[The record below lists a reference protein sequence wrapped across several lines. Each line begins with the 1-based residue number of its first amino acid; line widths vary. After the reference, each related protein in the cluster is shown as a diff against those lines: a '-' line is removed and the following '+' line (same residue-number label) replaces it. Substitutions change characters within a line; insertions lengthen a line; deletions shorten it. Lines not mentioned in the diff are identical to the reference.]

1 MTLFIVFVTIVI
13 LFCIFFW
20 ICKENNVSLSISNIY
35 DDERPIIIII
45 FVMVFDA
52 FNLLYIVF
60 SVCLD
65 LNGKYAFFVNPIL
78 FAFFIGCAD
87 GMSKVLASV
96 INSNYK
102 ENLRSFLSQDS
113 KQIIIMMSYL
123 AMGLAMLVKYHSTG
137 LDAFQTLYKTIF
149 GIVIAWIFAWNFF
162 ICDDK
167 ETLLKR
173 LCKKCRK
180 VKHWLFDNRKNIV
193 IALANGMILFCIIY
207 YYVGLNK

>member
-45 FVMVFDA
+45 FVMIFDA

-78 FAFFIGCAD
+78 FAF
-87 GMSKVLASV
+87 L
-96 INSNYK
+96 
-102 ENLRSFLSQDS
+102 
-113 KQIIIMMSYL
+113 
-123 AMGLAMLVKYHSTG
+123 
-137 LDAFQTLYKTIF
+137 
-149 GIVIAWIFAWNFF
+149 
-162 ICDDK
+162 
-167 ETLLKR
+167 
-173 LCKKCRK
+173 
-180 VKHWLFDNRKNIV
+180 
-193 IALANGMILFCIIY
+193 
-207 YYVGLNK
+207 